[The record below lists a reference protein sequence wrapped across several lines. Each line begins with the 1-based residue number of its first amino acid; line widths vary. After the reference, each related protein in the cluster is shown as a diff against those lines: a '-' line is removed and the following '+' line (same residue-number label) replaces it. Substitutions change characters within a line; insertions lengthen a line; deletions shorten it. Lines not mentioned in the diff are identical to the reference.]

1 MDEKEV
7 RMPLYMYRVGYTSES
22 SAYQVQRPANREES
36 HQARFFRNLGGRIIS
51 FYYAFGEE
59 YR

>member
-1 MDEKEV
+1 
-7 RMPLYMYRVGYTSES
+7 MPLYMYRVGYTSES